1 MKLGEI
7 VRHLFIDPSK
17 LISYSL
23 NKNHKDGGD
32 KAIMFEQH
40 LGFTQDNYQLLLEQ
54 IQSKA
59 MDAEVVIGYSDE
71 YGQRYRVD
79 ILIVG
84 VELGQEEI
92 VRTGWLVD
100 SNNDTAK
107 LTTVFIRS
115 RK

>member
-1 MKLGEI
+1 MQLGAI
-7 VRHLFIDPSK
+7 VSHIFIDPSK
-17 LISYSL
+17 LIKYSL
-23 NKNHKDGGD
+23 NKNHKDGGN
-32 KAIMFEQH
+32 KAIMFEQY
-40 LGFTQDNYQLLLEQ
+40 LGFTPENYQLLLEQ
-54 IQSKA
+54 IQSKV
-59 MDAEVVIGYSDE
+59 MDAEAVIGYYDE

-84 VELGQEEI
+84 VELGQQEI

-100 SNNDTAK
+100 PDNNIAK